1 MKAIISTWKT
11 LTDTLNVLNR
21 ERSNWLYPLLSFAI
35 LLVST
40 FAVLIPLLE
49 QTLGG
54 MHETGLMQLFFFL
67 VVYFMYGL
75 LYFVVTF
82 CNVAL
87 LNNIV
92 GQLDGGKPSRRRGL
106 AAALPRSGPIALYT
120 GVSATKG
127 LVSLL
132 AKVLLNPILGKVI
145 VPLVGKRSWQ
155 HWRQLSASVPLLMA
169 VPIIALD
176 QPVPK
181 QFFKR
186 SEQMVKKTWGEQVKP
201 AHSIGL
207 LALLVLLPILLLF
220 ALPALQ
226 QGAAEHNAKLTWQGL
241 SILLVAISVY
251 IQLSAMVNAI
261 FALGAYRYATAQ
273 KSDLFP
279 GDISYTAQ
287 AFVKSAKATN
297 QGEAVSASLS
307 ASPSVIV
314 DDGHLR

>member
-75 LYFVVTF
+75 LYFVVAF

-92 GQLDGGKPSRRRGL
+92 ERLDGGKPSLRRGL

-155 HWRQLSASVPLLMA
+155 QWRQLSASVPLLMA

>member
-106 AAALPRSGPIALYT
+106 AAALPRSGPASHWPRPR
-120 GVSATKG
+120 VS
-127 LVSLL
+127 
-132 AKVLLNPILGKVI
+132 
-145 VPLVGKRSWQ
+145 
-155 HWRQLSASVPLLMA
+155 
-169 VPIIALD
+169 
-176 QPVPK
+176 
-181 QFFKR
+181 
-186 SEQMVKKTWGEQVKP
+186 
-201 AHSIGL
+201 
-207 LALLVLLPILLLF
+207 
-220 ALPALQ
+220 
-226 QGAAEHNAKLTWQGL
+226 
-241 SILLVAISVY
+241 
-251 IQLSAMVNAI
+251 
-261 FALGAYRYATAQ
+261 
-273 KSDLFP
+273 
-279 GDISYTAQ
+279 
-287 AFVKSAKATN
+287 
-297 QGEAVSASLS
+297 
-307 ASPSVIV
+307 SPR
-314 DDGHLR
+314 GR